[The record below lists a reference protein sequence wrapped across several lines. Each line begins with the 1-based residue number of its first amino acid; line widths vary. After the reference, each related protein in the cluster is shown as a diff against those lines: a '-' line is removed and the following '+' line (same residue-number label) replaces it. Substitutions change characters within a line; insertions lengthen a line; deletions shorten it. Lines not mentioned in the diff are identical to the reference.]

1 MIQIIL
7 SRGEGFVD
15 TRIVWGILT
24 LNKKYP
30 NSAIDKACESAIEIG
45 SISLRTVHSFL
56 KMTPKAKKETENFN
70 TTGGKFTRS
79 MSEYRAHLR
88 VVK

>member
-1 MIQIIL
+1 M
-7 SRGEGFVD
+7 
-15 TRIVWGILT
+15 T

-30 NSAIDKACESAIEIG
+30 NSAIDRACESAIEIG
-45 SISLRTVHSFL
+45 SISLHMVHSFL
-56 KMTPKAKKETENFN
+56 KMTPKVKIETENFN
-70 TTGGKFTRS
+70 TTGGKFTRP